1 MPILN
6 GLRFF
11 WDRMVSGGGIMVH
24 DYFRPDLPGV
34 KKAIEDFE
42 TECGIRLVKTPIGD
56 GCSIFIV
63 K

>member
-11 WDRMVSGGGIMVH
+11 WDRMVSGGGIMIH
-24 DYFRPDLPGV
+24 DYFRQDLPGV

-42 TECGIRLVKTPIGD
+42 TEHKIKFVKAPIGD
-56 GCSIFIV
+56 KCSIFII